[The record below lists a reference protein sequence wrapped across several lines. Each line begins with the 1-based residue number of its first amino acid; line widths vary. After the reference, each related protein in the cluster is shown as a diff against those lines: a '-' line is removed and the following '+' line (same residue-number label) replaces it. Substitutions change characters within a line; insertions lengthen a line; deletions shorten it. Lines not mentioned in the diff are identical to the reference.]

1 MALGRAARA
10 CISWTLR
17 TVVRRTS
24 VGSTRIGSPGNI
36 RWISVLL
43 TLHRVPLRPALLLRD
58 RTPVSAARINRPC
71 TIRGITILRLL
82 SVLRRLPILRPALQL
97 GSGAILRLRSLPVLW
112 LWHLPVLWL
121 RLPELRLRPIL
132 RLRIARR
139 RRRPGLVTAL
149 LLAKR

>member
-1 MALGRAARA
+1 
-10 CISWTLR
+10 
-17 TVVRRTS
+17 
-24 VGSTRIGSPGNI
+24 
-36 RWISVLL
+36 
-43 TLHRVPLRPALLLRD
+43 LLLRN